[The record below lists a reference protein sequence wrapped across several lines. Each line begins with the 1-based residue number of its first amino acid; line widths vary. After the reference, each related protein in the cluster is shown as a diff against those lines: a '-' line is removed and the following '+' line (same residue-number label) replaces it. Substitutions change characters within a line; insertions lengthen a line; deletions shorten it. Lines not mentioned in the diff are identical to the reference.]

1 MNILI
6 YLFIVYSFLGWV
18 FETTIAA
25 IKRKRF
31 VNRGIING
39 PFCVIYGIS
48 AVAITVILRDLNGF
62 WLLFGSMIVAT
73 LIEWTGGHIIE
84 KMYHERWW
92 DYSNFKFNFDGYICL
107 GASVIWG
114 VMGFVVKTWV
124 NDLFINIYKLIPVY
138 IMEII
143 VWILLAVIFIDG
155 LATMLILSG
164 HHKSEKYCKKAE
176 DILDTVT
183 KGLSDRIYGV
193 IDSRLGKAYTRSKP
207 EIGEQ
212 KDKTKFATG
221 CSFYKVVMLFFI
233 GAFLGDI
240 VETVFCRIV
249 MGSWMSRSSV
259 IYGQFSIVWGLGVAA
274 ITVLL
279 YKYKDKNIL
288 FLFFTGTIL
297 GGAYEYICSVFTEI
311 AFGTVFW
318 DYSDMPFNLGGR
330 INLLYC
336 SFWGIA
342 AIVWFKV
349 AYPLLSALIEKI
361 PKKPGIIATWML
373 LAFMLVNVSISSIAL
388 ARYQERSKGKNA
400 NNNIEKWIDTKYD
413 DNLMNRVYPKALIV
427 D

>member
-1 MNILI
+1 
-6 YLFIVYSFLGWV
+6 
-18 FETTIAA
+18 
-25 IKRKRF
+25 
-31 VNRGIING
+31 
-39 PFCVIYGIS
+39 
-48 AVAITVILRDLNGF
+48 
-62 WLLFGSMIVAT
+62 
-73 LIEWTGGHIIE
+73 
-84 KMYHERWW
+84 
-92 DYSNFKFNFDGYICL
+92 
-107 GASVIWG
+107 
-114 VMGFVVKTWV
+114 
-124 NDLFINIYKLIPVY
+124 
-138 IMEII
+138 
-143 VWILLAVIFIDG
+143 
-155 LATMLILSG
+155 
-164 HHKSEKYCKKAE
+164 
-176 DILDTVT
+176 
-183 KGLSDRIYGV
+183 
-193 IDSRLGKAYTRSKP
+193 
-207 EIGEQ
+207 
-212 KDKTKFATG
+212 
-221 CSFYKVVMLFFI
+221 MLFFI

-249 MGSWMSRSSV
+249 MGRWMSRSSV
-259 IYGQFSIVWGLGVAA
+259 IYGQFSIVWGVGVAA

-279 YKYKDKNIL
+279 YKYKDKK
-288 FLFFTGTIL
+288 
-297 GGAYEYICSVFTEI
+297 YICSVFTEI

>member
-1 MNILI
+1 
-6 YLFIVYSFLGWV
+6 
-18 FETTIAA
+18 
-25 IKRKRF
+25 
-31 VNRGIING
+31 
-39 PFCVIYGIS
+39 
-48 AVAITVILRDLNGF
+48 
-62 WLLFGSMIVAT
+62 
-73 LIEWTGGHIIE
+73 
-84 KMYHERWW
+84 
-92 DYSNFKFNFDGYICL
+92 
-107 GASVIWG
+107 
-114 VMGFVVKTWV
+114 
-124 NDLFINIYKLIPVY
+124 
-138 IMEII
+138 
-143 VWILLAVIFIDG
+143 
-155 LATMLILSG
+155 
-164 HHKSEKYCKKAE
+164 
-176 DILDTVT
+176 
-183 KGLSDRIYGV
+183 
-193 IDSRLGKAYTRSKP
+193 
-207 EIGEQ
+207 
-212 KDKTKFATG
+212 
-221 CSFYKVVMLFFI
+221 
-233 GAFLGDI
+233 
-240 VETVFCRIV
+240 
-249 MGSWMSRSSV
+249 MSRSSV
-259 IYGQFSIVWGLGVAA
+259 IYGQFSIVWGVGVAA